1 MKSPIVKLV
10 GAALAA
16 FISVSAASTANAVV
30 INPTLTDDRTISGDA
45 SGNPTGLLSQNDFF
59 LRTYGDDRRW
69 RSALEFDLSDLLPG
83 MGVLDATLNLRD
95 AGPSYAGRIDVF
107 GYSGNGVVELS
118 DALETGNKVGD
129 FEVLQSTSH
138 QDFSIDVT
146 GLLQSLVSANAGF
159 VGFLLVSEE
168 ESANSRSAV
177 ASICSGEGGL
187 GTNPNA
193 PASCFGFGPSL
204 DINANVIA
212 NPVPASLPLM
222 LTALGVVGFMVR
234 RRRRTEA
241 A

>member
-1 MKSPIVKLV
+1 MIEKVA

-16 FISVSAASTANAVV
+16 FVTVAASSAAHAVV
-30 INPTLTDDRTISGDA
+30 VNPTLTDDRTISGDA
-45 SGNPTGLLSQNDFF
+45 NGNATALLSQNDFF
-59 LRTYGDDRRW
+59 LRTYGDNRRW
-69 RSALEFDLSDLLPG
+69 RSALEFDLSGLVPSIDI
-83 MGVLDATLNLRD
+83 LDATLNLRD

-107 GYSGNGVVELS
+107 GYSGNGVIELS
-118 DALETGNKVGD
+118 DALENTNKVGD
-129 FEVLQSTSH
+129 FNVAQSTGH

-146 GLLQSLVSANAGF
+146 GFLQSLVASNAGF
-159 VGFLLVSEE
+159 VGFLLVSEDE
-168 ESANSRSAV
+168 AANSRSAV

-204 DINANVIA
+204 DVNANVIA

-234 RRRRTEA
+234 RRRRNA
-241 A
+241 AA